1 MPAPAAST
9 WSWPRRST
17 AYPATRR
24 TLRRSISTSPSRAR
38 QLITVAEGPINEL
51 HVGLKG
57 TMNALFLKDLGQ
69 KVRRGLE
76 GRVREGRA
84 GGGSASATTSFASST
99 GLWRPQDQ
107 RDRGR
112 DRPAHLDGICG
123 GGGPPRGGP
132 PPPCPAPPPAP
143 PPALPPRPHPRRP
156 AGPPPGPLSLRIN
169 ASGASAHSISARPR

>member
-123 GGGPPRGGP
+123 GRGAPARRRPPRPPGHPPRRRPRPDRP
-132 PPPCPAPPPAP
+132 PPPP
-143 PPALPPRPHPRRP
+143 PPRP
-156 AGPPPGPLSLRIN
+156 A
-169 ASGASAHSISARPR
+169 

>member
-1 MPAPAAST
+1 MRSSLGTPAPGAST

-38 QLITVAEGPINEL
+38 QMITVAEGPINEL

-112 DRPAHLDGICG
+112 DRPPHLDGICG
-123 GGGPPRGGP
+123 GVSAAAATTP
-132 PPPCPAPPPAP
+132 PPNPSPPPSCP
-143 PPALPPRPHPRRP
+143 QTNTSTR
-156 AGPPPGPLSLRIN
+156 
-169 ASGASAHSISARPR
+169 